1 MNSFECIDILMSH
14 DPRDWQLKNKIEHI
28 MRHNPDALL
37 TLAQAQKE
45 SPQKESV
52 LMDCINTQFDKIIL
66 NN

>member
-1 MNSFECIDILMSH
+1 MSH
-14 DPRDWQLKNKIEHI
+14 NPRDWMLKNKIEHI
-28 MRHNPDALL
+28 LRHNPDALL

>member
-1 MNSFECIDILMSH
+1 MSH
-14 DPRDWQLKNKIEHI
+14 NPGDWRIKNKIEHI
-28 MRHNPDALL
+28 LRHNPDALL

>member
-1 MNSFECIDILMSH
+1 MNSFECLNILMSH
-14 DPRDWQLKNKIEHI
+14 DPRDWRLKNKIEHI

-52 LMDCINTQFDKIIL
+52 LMDYINTQFDKIIL
-66 NN
+66 ND

>member
-1 MNSFECIDILMSH
+1 MNSFECIDILTSH
-14 DPRDWQLKNKIEHI
+14 NPHDYQLKNKVEHI